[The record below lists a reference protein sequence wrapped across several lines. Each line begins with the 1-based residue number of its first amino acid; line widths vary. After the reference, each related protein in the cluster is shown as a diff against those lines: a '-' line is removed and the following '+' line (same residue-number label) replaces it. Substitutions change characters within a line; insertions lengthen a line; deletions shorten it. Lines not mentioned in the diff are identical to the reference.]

1 MMRQFFF
8 KRWKTFFLI
17 MLVPI
22 IILSTLSTFF
32 LYNESKNAANEKSV
46 NTLNIIYDNLD
57 VVLSSS
63 AYQYELLT
71 YNPRLVLSLEKILF
85 NDTFDYNDVIFL
97 NSIRT
102 TLSAIPQS
110 HEYIA
115 SIYLYLDG
123 ADKFYSSDEGAVEL
137 SNTRDTA
144 WHTSYTNSTDDMRLW
159 VERREYKQYEYMD
172 AYKYITVFQKLANIQ
187 GVVVVNISA
196 NKFERVLDN
205 AVSDRG
211 LIFLLDD
218 AGQILCSNNA
228 KTEGNSFQN
237 QMIDPS
243 IIQEATKSATK
254 GKWLKF
260 NGRSHIANMRKLD
273 DYGISFLSLVPAQSL
288 FEQMLGSTLVLAGA
302 ILTNCVL
309 SVVLAYI
316 ITRRNFQQIEH
327 IIKTFDSAEN
337 GFLQTPSSHILEEE
351 KSAEDDAT
359 EKTITE
365 ENITIKITTGE
376 NIAKGNMVKDNMAI
390 ENDRAAPLN
399 SAKDEY
405 DLILNNVITLFLQSS
420 SLKRDLAENIYKQ
433 KLSEMAALQLQINP
447 HFLFNTLQMLDFEVT
462 KEVGRRSNSNN
473 IIQNLSDIL
482 KYSLQNPESP
492 VQLHDEIVYLKKYAD
507 IQKHRLGERFIIY
520 YEIDETLNTMPVLRL
535 LLQPLLENSI
545 IHGIE
550 PNSDKKV
557 YIKIKAYQHGSNA
570 YFKVI
575 DNGTG
580 LSELEIKNLYLRI
593 NANDSENI
601 GLTNINRRLTLKYG
615 NDSALHILS
624 KKGKGT
630 SISFILPIIN

>member
-32 LYNESKNAANEKSV
+32 LYSESKNAANEKSV

-102 TLSAIPQS
+102 TLSAIPLS

-137 SNTRDTA
+137 SNTRDTD

-218 AGQILCSNNA
+218 AGQILCSNNTN
-228 KTEGNSFQN
+228 TEGNSSQD
-237 QMIDPS
+237 QTIDPS
-243 IIQEATKSATK
+243 IIQEATKSTTK

-316 ITRRNFQQIEH
+316 ITKRNFQQIEH

-351 KSAEDDAT
+351 KS
-359 EKTITE
+359 TE
-365 ENITIKITTGE
+365 EYTT
-376 NIAKGNMVKDNMAI
+376 I
-390 ENDRAAPLN
+390 ENDRTAPLS

-462 KEVGRRSNSNN
+462 KEVGKRSNSNN

-492 VQLHDEIVYLKKYAD
+492 VQLHDEILYLKKYAD

-535 LLQPLLENSI
+535 MLQPLLENSI

-550 PNSDKKV
+550 PNSNKKV
-557 YIKIKAYQHGSNA
+557 YIKIKVYQHGSNA

-580 LSELEIKNLYLRI
+580 LSVLEIKNLYSRI
-593 NANDSENI
+593 NAKDSENI

-630 SISFILPIIN
+630 CISFVLPIKD